1 MLGLGKIF
9 PSLFCMLLVLS
20 SCKVKTPKGIIP
32 HDEMER
38 LLYDYHEAQAMAE
51 NGAAGKVEVYT
62 EAVLMKYGVTR
73 DEFNASMRYYSRHA
87 DELYD
92 IYDRIGKR
100 FQNDMR
106 GMGTVA
112 ETGNEQVLSEVGDTA
127 NIWRGA
133 RSMLLTPEPASN
145 LFTFRMNADTS
156 FRPKDRFEWHFTTK
170 FVYKE
175 GRKSLQAAIAV
186 VYEGDS
192 MTIAEQPV
200 YGEGDNV
207 LTLQASSLPIRRI
220 EGFIY
225 LDEPEGSDA
234 KLCFISR
241 MSIVR
246 YHEQHEPE
254 KTTITPADS
263 AENAREAE
271 KKSFIDSV
279 QRSSKDNGG
288 DHFKS
293 VTRGREMPHQKR

>member
-1 MLGLGKIF
+1 MLCI
-9 PSLFCMLLVLS
+9 LLVLA
-20 SCKVKTPKGIIP
+20 SCKVRTPKGIIS

-51 NGAAGKVEVYT
+51 GKGAGKVEVYT

-73 DEFNASMRYYSRHA
+73 DEFNASMRYYSRHS

-92 IYDRIGKR
+92 IYDRLGKR

-106 GMGTVA
+106 SMGTVA
-112 ETGNEQVLSEVGDTA
+112 ETGNEQVFSEVGDTA

-133 RSMLLTPEPASN
+133 RSMLLTPEPGAN
-145 LFTFRMNADTS
+145 LFMFRMNADTS
-156 FRPKDRFEWHFTTK
+156 FRPKDRFEWNFTTK
-170 FVYKE
+170 FIYKE

-186 VYEGDS
+186 IYEGDS
-192 MTIAEQPV
+192 MSVAEQPV

-225 LDEPEGSDA
+225 LDEPEVSEA

-246 YHEQHEPE
+246 YHEQKGPE
-254 KTTITPADS
+254 KAAISPADS
-263 AENAREAE
+263 AESAREAQR
-271 KKSFIDSV
+271 KSFIDSV
-279 QRSSKDNGG
+279 QRSTKDNGG
-288 DHFKS
+288 EHFKS
-293 VTRGREMPHQKR
+293 VTRGREMPRQKQ